1 VNIREHPCA
10 SVVNNLGW
18 YKEGELKF
26 LIING
31 PNLNLL
37 GKRDTT
43 IYGAD
48 TLSDINDLI
57 KDHFE
62 NDKFDFFQSN
72 HEGDIIDKIH
82 QAGEKFNGIVINP
95 GAYAHYSYAIR
106 DAIEACSIPV
116 IEVHLSNIYEREDF
130 RRVSVTAPACA
141 GIITGEGKLGYIK
154 AVEKIKEYDSD

>member
-1 VNIREHPCA
+1 
-10 SVVNNLGW
+10 
-18 YKEGELKF
+18 LKI

-37 GKRDTT
+37 GKRDTSV
-43 IYGAD
+43 YGSE
-48 TLSDINDLI
+48 TLSDINDFI
-57 KDHFE
+57 KKHF
-62 NDKFDFFQSN
+62 DKDGFDFFQSN

-82 QAGEKFNGIVINP
+82 QASENYSGIVINP

-116 IEVHLSNIYEREDF
+116 IEVHLSNIYEREEF
-130 RRVSVTAPACA
+130 RRVSVTAPVCA

-154 AVEKIKEYDSD
+154 AVEKLKES

>member
-1 VNIREHPCA
+1 MNI
-10 SVVNNLGW
+10 
-18 YKEGELKF
+18 

-37 GKRDTT
+37 GKRDTA
-43 IYGAD
+43 IYGSD
-48 TLSDINDLI
+48 TLSDINNYI
-57 KDHFE
+57 KAHF
-62 NDKFDFFQSN
+62 DKDVFDFFQSN

-82 QAGEKFNGIVINP
+82 EASQIYSGIIINP

-116 IEVHLSNIYEREDF
+116 IEVHLSNIYEREEF

-141 GIITGEGKLGYIK
+141 EIITGEGKLGYIR
-154 AVEKIKEYDSD
+154 AVEKVKES

>member
-1 VNIREHPCA
+1 MKI
-10 SVVNNLGW
+10 
-18 YKEGELKF
+18 

-37 GKRDTT
+37 GKRDTSV
-43 IYGAD
+43 YGSE
-48 TLSDINDLI
+48 TLSDINDFI
-57 KDHFE
+57 KKHF
-62 NDKFDFFQSN
+62 DKDGFDFFQSN

-82 QAGEKFNGIVINP
+82 QASENYSGIVINP

-116 IEVHLSNIYEREDF
+116 IEVHLSNIYEREEF
-130 RRVSVTAPACA
+130 RRVSVTAPVCA

-154 AVEKIKEYDSD
+154 AVEKLKES

>member
-1 VNIREHPCA
+1 M
-10 SVVNNLGW
+10 
-18 YKEGELKF
+18 KF

-43 IYGAD
+43 VYGSD
-48 TLSDINDLI
+48 SLSDINDFI
-57 KDHFE
+57 KNHFE
-62 NDKFDFFQSN
+62 DDKFDFFQSN

-82 QAGEKFNGIVINP
+82 QVTEHFGGVVINP

-116 IEVHLSNIYEREDF
+116 IEVHLSNIYEREEF
-130 RRVSVTAPACA
+130 RRVSVTAPACD

-154 AVEKIKEYDSD
+154 AVEKVKESYSD

>member
-1 VNIREHPCA
+1 LV
-10 SVVNNLGW
+10 
-18 YKEGELKF
+18 F

-43 IYGAD
+43 IYGSD
-48 TLSDINDLI
+48 SLSDINQYI
-57 KDHFE
+57 KVNFDTDSFE
-62 NDKFDFFQSN
+62 FFQSN

-82 QAGEKFNGIVINP
+82 QVGEKCNGIVINP
-95 GAYAHYSYAIR
+95 GAFAHYSYAIR

-116 IEVHLSNIYEREDF
+116 IEVHLSNIYEREEF

-141 GIITGEGKLGYIK
+141 GIITGEGKKGYIE
-154 AVEKIKEYDSD
+154 AVQKIKDVNSE